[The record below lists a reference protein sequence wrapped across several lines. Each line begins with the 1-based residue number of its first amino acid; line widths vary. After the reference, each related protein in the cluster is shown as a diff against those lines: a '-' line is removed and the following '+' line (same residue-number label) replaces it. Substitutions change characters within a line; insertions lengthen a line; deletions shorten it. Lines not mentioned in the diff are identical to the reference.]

1 MRRSWRFRQL
11 RRRQVPRRLP
21 ISRGFHWAFIIAWLF
36 CLLFY
41 FLQYAVR
48 SAPSVM
54 IPELTAAFSLS
65 ALGVSSLLGVYYYT
79 YSTFAIIA
87 GASLDRW
94 GAKYTLP
101 IGTAL
106 LAVGIAMFGLGI
118 DWAANVGRL
127 LQGAG
132 AAFAFVGAVYLAA
145 HGFPARYLATAV
157 GFTQCIGMLG
167 GSAGQFAVAPLIHGP
182 ITWQQ
187 FWLYGGFVALVIALA
202 LMLVTPRQ
210 ARADPSRA
218 ASGACSRPIRRC

>member
-1 MRRSWRFRQL
+1 
-11 RRRQVPRRLP
+11 
-21 ISRGFHWAFIIAWLF
+21 
-36 CLLFY
+36 
-41 FLQYAVR
+41 
-48 SAPSVM
+48 M

-106 LAVGIAMFGLGI
+106 LAGGITMFGLGI
-118 DWAANVGRL
+118 EWAANVGRL

-167 GSAGQFAVAPLIHGP
+167 GSAGRFAVAPLIHGP
-182 ITWQQ
+182 IT
-187 FWLYGGFVALVIALA
+187 
-202 LMLVTPRQ
+202 
-210 ARADPSRA
+210 
-218 ASGACSRPIRRC
+218 